1 LGKNRQTTGYPVNRA
16 LSEKGHRKILRAYR

>member
-1 LGKNRQTTGYPVNRA
+1 LSKIPVTTAYPVNRA